1 MPERGQAVGV
11 DRGGLE
17 QRYLALVRRELPAA
31 AQAGG
36 WRLQQDHC
44 FGRVLLDDA
53 VGACWYDVLDRRRTA
68 FRQLDDTRLAGAV
81 AMAERLLVEG
91 DPLLAELDDR
101 SLSWR
106 GKPLKPCPAHGGG
119 ELR

>member
-1 MPERGQAVGV
+1 MGV
-11 DRGGLE
+11 DRTGLE
-17 QRYLALVRRELPAA
+17 QRYLELVRRELPAA
-31 AQAGG
+31 AQAGR
-36 WRLQQDHC
+36 WRLRQDHC

-81 AMAERLLVEG
+81 ALGERLLVEG

-101 SLSWR
+101 SLAWR
-106 GKPLKPCPAHGGG
+106 GKKAKP
-119 ELR
+119 R